1 MQIAKANYKRNVEAA
16 YFDDNYKITPMLSL
30 QMGLRYELTPSWYD
44 TLDTEFAVD
53 MQTNHLPVSPFVFGP
68 EPQQNWPLLTREGNC
83 NDPYNGVNV
92 RWVTAPPSGQ
102 SATTSNTSPVSPGPQ
117 CANGNF
123 SNSLMQT
130 DYVDFAPRIGIS
142 FQATPTM
149 VIRSAFGVYFEIG
162 TANARF
168 DLARNLAGRVTNTSG
183 GGTAG
188 LTTINW
194 SNAVGSSGTALMTPP
209 YSFTVAYDHWT
220 SNSQVWLLDIQKQF
234 GTDWQVE
241 AGYMGTKSGHLFGFR
256 NANYSVPY
264 GLLGPAGYYP
274 AGAKTGTCTASDVS
288 LCGGPKS
295 ITDRTP
301 YPNYGVV
308 QLVHDIGVANYEA
321 FSFQVNKRFSKGFNL
336 ISSCTYSKSL
346 DDTSGIR
353 TQSSQLFPQSD
364 LCITCEYGPSD
375 FDVRHRVVASFIYD
389 LPVGPGR
396 MWAPSS
402 KIVSA
407 VIDRLH
413 CGLNRL
419 PNNRPFGQPTR
430 LAFLDE

>member
-1 MQIAKANYKRNVEAA
+1 VQIAKANYKRNVEAA

-44 TLDTEFAVD
+44 TLGTEFAVD
-53 MQTNHLPVSPFVFGP
+53 MQTNHSPVSPFVSGP

-274 AGAKTGTCTASDVS
+274 AGAKTGTCTNLHCVGCITLWRAEKHYRSYA
-288 LCGGPKS
+288 LPKLRRS
-295 ITDRTP
+295 STRARHR
-301 YPNYGVV
+301 GR
-308 QLVHDIGVANYEA
+308 QLRGLFFPGEQA
-321 FSFQVNKRFSKGFNL
+321 FQQGL
-336 ISSCTYSKSL
+336 
-346 DDTSGIR
+346 
-353 TQSSQLFPQSD
+353 QSD
-364 LCITCEYGPSD
+364 QLLHLLEIAR
-375 FDVRHRVVASFIYD
+375 RHQRHPHPIIAALS
-389 LPVGPGR
+389 PERP
-396 MWAPSS
+396 
-402 KIVSA
+402 
-407 VIDRLH
+407 LH
-413 CGLNRL
+413 HM
-419 PNNRPFGQPTR
+419 
-430 LAFLDE
+430 